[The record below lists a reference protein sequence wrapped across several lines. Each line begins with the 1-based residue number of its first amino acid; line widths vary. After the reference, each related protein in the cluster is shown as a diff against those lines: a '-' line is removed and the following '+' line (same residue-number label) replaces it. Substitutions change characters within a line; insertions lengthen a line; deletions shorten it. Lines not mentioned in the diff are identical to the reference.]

1 MDARRHD
8 RETSS
13 GRKERSGNRME
24 SKKHILLIVRI
35 DVEPEMEEEF
45 NRWYN
50 EEHIPTLLKVP
61 GVLWG
66 KRAINT
72 GPGPKY
78 IAVYEH
84 ENIEVQRSEAYQK
97 AAQTEW
103 TRRIEHPERC
113 SRAQATY
120 LAPLPAGRTRPP
132 TPHIPSFESFLARAC
147 TAHTTRPD
155 FQALSKICSGSRLY
169 VANSS

>member
-1 MDARRHD
+1 MP
-8 RETSS
+8 S
-13 GRKERSGNRME
+13 GRTGGREDGMKSKE
-24 SKKHILLIVRI
+24 HILLIVRI

-61 GVLWG
+61 GVLWA

-72 GPGPKY
+72 GKGPKY

-84 ENIEVQRSEAYQK
+84 ENIDVQNSEAYRK

-103 TRRIEHPERC
+103 TRRIEPHLLKREREI
-113 SRAQATY
+113 Y
-120 LAPLPAGRTRPP
+120 ELL
-132 TPHIPSFESFLARAC
+132 
-147 TAHTTRPD
+147 
-155 FQALSKICSGSRLY
+155 
-169 VANSS
+169 

>member
-1 MDARRHD
+1 M
-8 RETSS
+8 
-13 GRKERSGNRME
+13 K

-35 DVEPEMEEEF
+35 DVEPEMEAEF

-61 GVLWG
+61 GVVWA

-84 ENIEVQRSEAYQK
+84 ENVDVQRSEAYQK

-103 TRRIEHPERC
+103 TRRIEPHLLRREREV
-113 SRAQATY
+113 Y
-120 LAPLPAGRTRPP
+120 ELL
-132 TPHIPSFESFLARAC
+132 
-147 TAHTTRPD
+147 
-155 FQALSKICSGSRLY
+155 
-169 VANSS
+169 